1 MNLLRAILL
10 NVLLIASLSAG
21 AVCNKGP
28 DFVRTE
34 EDAFGLGLSLG
45 TVNVSSLAIHPIG
58 SPLGSS
64 IVSFASNPRYKGPDS
79 VLWVCDIAD
88 KNNIFEIIATNGDD
102 RNGGFFDLGAADGY
116 PNYYGTLFSHVA
128 IRLTHMNSG
137 TVFTRNYQRIPMK
150 NYAVSPDGKQIYI
163 RVKDFSP
170 IRADLIRV
178 STTTS
183 RGQAPTDY
191 CGRSTQLSSG
201 LYSCNQPNGYVSFCS
216 PGSPDA
222 YCDSGDASL
231 DYTGWYLDNW
241 MALTM
246 GSATTPGSI
255 LVSTPTCVAKSTTP
269 VVLFPTISVADLNNG
284 QKAQANFNVNILCEG
299 AAQSG
304 TSQGMTALAFQTS
317 YYSYTMAEL
326 LNLVNPL
333 GGVSHLL
340 SDRYGY
346 PGIATGVGIQIAN
359 ASDGVP
365 RNLLGWYWCS
375 LSDCRFGNS
384 SGWYS
389 VRDGA
394 TQISNGGASGL
405 SEYIVHF
412 NAFLTRLPGQ
422 TVTPGK
428 VDASAYVV
436 VKVQ

>member
-1 MNLLRAILL
+1 MIFMRIILL
-10 NVLLIASLSAG
+10 NILLLASLSAS

-34 EDAFGLGLSLG
+34 EDSFGRGLSLG
-45 TVNVSSLAIHPIG
+45 TVNITGLSIQPVG

-64 IVSFASNPRYKGPDS
+64 IVSFVSNPRYKGPDS

-116 PNYYGTLFSHVA
+116 PGCYGTLFSYVGL
-128 IRLTHMNSG
+128 RLTHMNSG
-137 TVFTRNYQRIPMK
+137 TVFTRNFQRIPMK
-150 NYAVSPDGKQIYI
+150 NYAVSPDGTQIYI

-178 STTTS
+178 SSTTPT
-183 RGQAPTDY
+183 GQAPTDW
-191 CGRSTQLSSG
+191 CGRSAQLTSG
-201 LYSCNQPNGYVSFCS
+201 VYNCVQPNAYVSFCS

-222 YCDSGDASL
+222 YCDVGDSAY
-231 DYTGWYLDNW
+231 DWYGWWLDNW
-241 MALTM
+241 MALNM
-246 GSATTPGSI
+246 GTATTPGSI
-255 LVSTPTCVAKSTTP
+255 LVSTPTCVAKSATP
-269 VVLFPTISVADLNNG
+269 MVLFPTISVADLNNG
-284 QKAQANFNVNILCEG
+284 KKAQANFNVNILCEG

-304 TSQGMTALAFQTS
+304 TSQGMTALAFQTTH
-317 YYSYTMAEL
+317 YSYTIAEL
-326 LNLVNPL
+326 LGLVNPL

-375 LSDCRFGNS
+375 LSACRFGNT

-394 TQISNGGASGL
+394 TQISNGGSSGL